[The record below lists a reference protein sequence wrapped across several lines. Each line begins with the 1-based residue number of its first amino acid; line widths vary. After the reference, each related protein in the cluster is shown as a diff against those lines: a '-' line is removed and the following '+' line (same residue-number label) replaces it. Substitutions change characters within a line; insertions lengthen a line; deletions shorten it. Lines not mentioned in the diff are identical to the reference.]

1 MSRVQKP
8 VYEYRIYEV
17 TPSNPFVMLSG
28 SNWRISDVLSSRL
41 HFHNCVEIGYC
52 WSDSGFIG
60 LEGGD
65 QIPFRA
71 GDIFIIPRHVPHTTC
86 SARGVR
92 SLWSYLFVDF
102 HALSAIRNER
112 FSCDVEE
119 RAIGRCLRVRAEELP
134 RIHFLAKT
142 LLAECESADG
152 EDSRAERDPNVMGE
166 KELARRLY
174 ATSLVMELNRLN
186 PAGTELRRVPV
197 GDSFVLKPVLN
208 YIHDHYAEDC
218 GIRELS
224 ELCHLSES
232 HFRRLFVQVMGEGPL
247 QFVNRTRIRQACT
260 LLDSTDES
268 VINIAQAVGMYSIS
282 SFNRNFH
289 TFTGVSPREYRARR
303 SSIPGSERSVLA
315 FRGWTAAEELP
326 TPGEKREKI

>member
-1 MSRVQKP
+1 MSRPQKP
-8 VYEYRIYEV
+8 VYEYRIYDV
-17 TPSNPFVMLSG
+17 TPSNPFVLLSG

-41 HFHNCVEIGYC
+41 HFHNCVEIGFC
-52 WSDSGFIG
+52 RSESGFIA
-60 LEGGD
+60 LEGGER
-65 QIPFRA
+65 IPFRA

-119 RAIGRCLRVRAEELP
+119 RAVGRCLRVRVEELP
-134 RIHFLAKT
+134 RIHFLAET
-142 LLAECESADG
+142 LFSECESA
-152 EDSRAERDPNVMGE
+152 EEEKHPAERDPNVMGE

-186 PAGTELRRVPV
+186 PESDELKLPV

-208 YIHDHYAEDC
+208 YIHDHYTETC

-224 ELCHLSES
+224 DLCHLSES
-232 HFRRLFVQVMGEGPL
+232 HFRRVFVQVMGEGPL
-247 QFVNRTRIRQACT
+247 QFVNRTRIQQACT

-268 VINIAQAVGMYSIS
+268 ILNIAQAVGMYSIS

-289 TFTGVSPREYRARR
+289 AFTGVSPREYRARR

-326 TPGEKREKI
+326 VPGEKRQKI